1 MIRWVVTGPIGA
13 GKSAV
18 SGYLVEQGAALV
30 DGDQLGHL
38 VLTQPEIVTQVCEA
52 FGNEVAPDGVVD
64 RQLLGHRVF
73 GNPVGMNRLNA
84 ITHGPICRLAAE
96 QLDQLAQKGQHQ
108 LAVLEAAMYFLFPS
122 PPSVDLVLA
131 VLADPEVRRRRLM
144 ASRGLTDD
152 QINARLAA
160 QTNLEPLWY
169 GADVLVKNETTLG
182 DLHHQLDLLLA
193 RYCGRP
199 LQG

>member
-18 SGYLVEQGAALV
+18 SAYLVEQGAALV

-38 VLTQPEIVTQVCEA
+38 VLAQPQVVRQISAA
-52 FGNEVAPDGVVD
+52 FGDDVTPDGVVD
-64 RQLLGHRVF
+64 RQRLGRRVF
-73 GNPVGMNRLNA
+73 GDMQAMDRLNA
-84 ITHGPICRLAAE
+84 ITHGPISRMAAE
-96 QLDQLAQKGQHQ
+96 ELDGLARKGQHQ

-122 PPSVDLVLA
+122 PPPVDLVVA

-182 DLHHQLDLLLA
+182 DLHRQLDLLLA

>member
-18 SGYLVEQGAALV
+18 SAYLVDLGAALV
-30 DGDQLGHL
+30 DGDQLGHM
-38 VLTQPEIVTQVCEA
+38 VLTQPDVVVQIGAA
-52 FGNEVAPDGVVD
+52 FGDEVAPDGVVD
-64 RQLLGHRVF
+64 RQILGRRVF
-73 GNPVGMNRLNA
+73 GDAPAMERLNA
-84 ITHGPICRLAAE
+84 ITHGPISRMATEELDELAR
-96 QLDQLAQKGQHQ
+96 KGQHQ

-122 PPSVDLVLA
+122 PPPVDLVVA
-131 VLADPEVRRRRLM
+131 VLADPEVRRQRLR
-144 ASRGLTDD
+144 AARGLTAD

-193 RYCGRP
+193 RYCDRP

>member
-18 SGYLVEQGAALV
+18 SAYLVEQGAALV

-38 VLTQPEIVTQVCEA
+38 ALAQPQVVRQISAA
-52 FGNEVAPDGVVD
+52 FGDDVTPVGVVD
-64 RQLLGHRVF
+64 RQRLGRRVF
-73 GNPVGMNRLNA
+73 GDMQAMDRLNA
-84 ITHGPICRLAAE
+84 ITHGPISRMAAE
-96 QLDQLAQKGQHQ
+96 ELDGLARKGQHQ
-108 LAVLEAAMYFLFPS
+108 LAVLEAAMYFLS
-122 PPSVDLVLA
+122 VAPPVDLVVA

-182 DLHHQLDLLLA
+182 DLHRQLDLLLA